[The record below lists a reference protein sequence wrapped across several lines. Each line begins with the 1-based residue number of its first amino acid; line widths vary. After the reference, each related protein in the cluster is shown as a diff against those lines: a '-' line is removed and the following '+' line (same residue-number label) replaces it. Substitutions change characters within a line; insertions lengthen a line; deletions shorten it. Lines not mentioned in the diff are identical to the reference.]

1 MVTVRIGLLAL
12 ACAFLLSAC
21 GDSPLAG
28 FGVTEEWLGDR
39 GDGSVGFGTTVPVQ
53 VNPPIETLIW
63 YNPRAEF
70 VDADPAVVI
79 ESIWERSSGT
89 DAFVQAASNEISAAL
104 PGIKVPR
111 VLPPETTYVTSQIV
125 YGVSTGRLT
134 NAYVAAFGFWKSEP
148 YVSSRSVSQLLQLK
162 VAEDDADPAPA
173 ADDASL
179 GCNRFNDRDITSC
192 DPTSVSAARAWWIA
206 TLDGPVLVWY
216 DSGFRYELLDR
227 QKFGRE
233 VLVDLASSMILL
245 RDVDATEQTDP

>member
-28 FGVTEEWLGDR
+28 FGVTEEWLGER
-39 GDGSVGFGTTVPVQ
+39 GDATVGFNATVPLR
-53 VNPPIETLIW
+53 VNPGIDALIW

-70 VDADPAVVI
+70 VDTDPTVVL
-79 ESIWERSSGT
+79 ETIWERSSGT
-89 DAFVQAASNEISAAL
+89 DAFVQAAANEISAAL

-111 VLPPETTYVTSQIV
+111 VLPPGTAHVTSQIV

-134 NAYVAAFGFWKSEP
+134 NAYVAAFGFWRSEP

-162 VAEDDADPAPA
+162 VAEDGADPAPA
-173 ADDASL
+173 ADDEGL
-179 GCNRFNDRDITSC
+179 GCNRFNHRDITSC

-227 QKFGRE
+227 QKFGRD
-233 VLVDLASSMILL
+233 VLVELASSMILL
-245 RDVDATEQTDP
+245 RDVDVAEQTDP